1 MHPHKGHSE
10 NLITAI
16 AVGSAFIIIG
26 VVFVMNT
33 NLLGKIVDFFRDLT
47 IVPHPFLGSP
57 SSTISLPAP
66 ATPAAHGVFYTA
78 LMQFSLGIGALQVL
92 ILALR
97 LRMQSATDKMAETV
111 GNLVFWFGAALL
123 VNSILAVGTINS
135 WFQFWGAF
143 IIVIGVSLVA
153 RAIVHFAKR

>member
-1 MHPHKGHSE
+1 MPHPKEYGE
-10 NLITAI
+10 NFTTAI
-16 AVGSAFIIIG
+16 AVGSTLIIIG
-26 VVFVMNT
+26 VVFAMNT

-78 LMQFSLGIGALQVL
+78 LMQFSLGIGILQML

-97 LRMQSATDKMAETV
+97 VRMQSATGKIAETV
-111 GNLVFWFGAALL
+111 GNLVFWFGAAVL
-123 VNSILAVGTINS
+123 VNSVLAVGTINS

-143 IIVIGVSLVA
+143 IIVVGVSLVA